1 MAKVEK
7 IAVESLLHPGK
18 STNVDKSKYEAMRA
32 AILATL
38 PDKLPG
44 MTYMEMRAQ
53 MAPRLS
59 QAAFPDGEKA
69 GWWAKC
75 VQLDLEAKGLVLRDG
90 ASPLRL
96 RRA

>member
-7 IAVESLLHPGK
+7 IAVQSPLHPGTSK
-18 STNVDKSKYEAMRA
+18 NVDRQKYEAMRA
-32 AILATL
+32 AILTTL
-38 PDKLPG
+38 PDKPPG
-44 MTYMEMRAQ
+44 LTYMEMREQ

-59 QAAFPDGEKA
+59 QAVFPDGEKA

-90 ASPLRL
+90 SSPLRL
-96 RRA
+96 RRT